1 MRYNYLDYYSRM
13 GDSTKTQLRLFIF
26 YSTTKIGVTGDKKG
40 KERRNARKARVRGSK
55 RVESQFRRSN
65 KLFEPV
71 ESLDCRRPLPSTG
84 QDLIQWKR
92 SAFNAARAAAFA
104 RSVTIDRLQ
113 TYLVGHVLN
122 ASF

>member
-1 MRYNYLDYYSRM
+1 MRYNYLDYYSEM
-13 GDSTKTQLRLFIF
+13 GDSTKTQLCSFIF

-71 ESLDCRRPLPSTG
+71 ESLDRRRPLPST
-84 QDLIQWKR
+84 DLIQWKR